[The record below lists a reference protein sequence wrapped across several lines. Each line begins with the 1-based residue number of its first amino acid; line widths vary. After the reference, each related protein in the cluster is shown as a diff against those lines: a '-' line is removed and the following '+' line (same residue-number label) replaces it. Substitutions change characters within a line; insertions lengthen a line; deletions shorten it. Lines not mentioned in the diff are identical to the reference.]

1 MIEFLWGKLQPR
13 GHQPPLFGL
22 GPYARSIKPRA
33 IIAVDLFGQPAD
45 YPAISAIAKKHNLKL
60 VADQAQGF
68 GCTLNGKQP
77 IEWADVATTSFFPAK
92 PLGCYGDGGAMITND
107 DALAGLVDSIRV
119 HGKASAEDMAAKK
132 YDNDPR
138 YGYGY
143 DYSRYGNSRGAVS
156 QCVSAVE
163 RGTSRYG
170 RTDVTQVTSIDRKRD
185 GYRVKG
191 RVVVTDGYGGRW
203 GRGGY
208 YDKGKFSCDV
218 RYGRVQDVR
227 LSGLR

>member
-1 MIEFLWGKLQPR
+1 MNKLGKAAIGAATAGAMLMSAAPATARDR
-13 GHQPPLFGL
+13 GDRDG
-22 GPYARSIKPRA
+22 
-33 IIAVDLFGQPAD
+33 
-45 YPAISAIAKKHNLKL
+45 ISAGEVIAGA
-60 VADQAQGF
+60 V
-68 GCTLNGKQP
+68 
-77 IEWADVATTSFFPAK
+77 V
-92 PLGCYGDGGAMITND
+92 LGGLAAILSAGNDRDRYDDRYNDGRYND
-107 DALAGLVDSIRV
+107 RYRGR
-119 HGKASAEDMAAKK
+119 

-143 DYSRYGNSRGAVS
+143 DYNRYGDSRGAVS

-191 RVVVTDGYGGRW
+191 RVLVRDGYGGRW
-203 GRGGY
+203 GRGGS

-218 RYGRVQDVR
+218 RYGRVVDVGY
-227 LSGLR
+227 SGLR

>member
-1 MIEFLWGKLQPR
+1 MAMNKLTKAAIGAATAGAVVMSATPAM
-13 GHQPPLFGL
+13 
-22 GPYARSIKPRA
+22 ARDRY
-33 IIAVDLFGQPAD
+33 DRDG
-45 YPAISAIAKKHNLKL
+45 ISAGEVIAGA
-60 VADQAQGF
+60 V
-68 GCTLNGKQP
+68 
-77 IEWADVATTSFFPAK
+77 V
-92 PLGCYGDGGAMITND
+92 LGGLAAILSSGNDRDRYDDRYGRYD
-107 DALAGLVDSIRV
+107 DRYNRGR
-119 HGKASAEDMAAKK
+119 

-143 DYSRYGNSRGAVS
+143 DYNRYGNSRAAVS

-203 GRGGY
+203 GRGGS
-208 YDKGKFSCDV
+208 YDKGKFSCDI
-218 RYGRVQDVR
+218 RYGRVQDISY
-227 LSGLR
+227 SGLR